1 MTGGRRFAALFAL
14 LALLASACGVFGSDG
29 YTVKAEFP
37 ATFNI
42 FPGSPVRVLGLDVGS
57 ISRIDVS
64 PDSDVVTVTMHINED
79 VDIPVDAKAIVI
91 PESLLGERYIQLDP
105 PFGGGEAMAAG
116 DTIPVERTQVPF
128 EFDEVLEGLNQFVG
142 GLDEED
148 VGRLIDNLANILDGQ
163 GEQLGR
169 TIDAAH
175 GAIGVLR
182 ENDDELI
189 ELAGRLADLNETLA
203 TRDEQIGE
211 VIQDFAA
218 LSKSLA
224 DDRIEIDRALD
235 GLVRVTDEVG
245 RLLQVHRTDLEYDLE
260 VLTRVGRTAQRN
272 LDQLSLLILSSAE
285 LYRHADRV
293 VDRETHN
300 WLPLQDHFGELAGQI
315 EDRLLDRVMHLC
327 IGTLGE
333 ENCESG
339 SIEDII
345 GQVCLPLLPCEEQE
359 GAISLQQALEEIART
374 HPELGQ
380 ELIDVNE
387 QNETG
392 LAPILEEALKV
403 ESGVPL

>member
-1 MTGGRRFAALFAL
+1 MTRGRAFAAIFAL
-14 LALLASACGVFGSDG
+14 LSILASACGVFGSDG
-29 YTVKAEFP
+29 YTVQAEFP
-37 ATFNI
+37 RTFNI

-64 PDSDVVTVTMHINED
+64 PDSDVVTVTMHIDED
-79 VDIPVDAKAIVI
+79 VDIPVDVNAIVV
-91 PESLLGERYIQLDP
+91 PESLLGERYVQLDP
-105 PFGGGEAMAAG
+105 PFGGGEVLAAG

-148 VGRLIDNLANILDGQ
+148 VGRLMDNLADILDGQ

-182 ENDDELI
+182 DNDDELI

-245 RLLQVHRTDLEYDLE
+245 RLLQVHRTDLEYDFE

-272 LDQLSLLILSSAE
+272 LDQLSLMILSSAE

-293 VDRETHN
+293 VDRQTHN

-345 GQVCLPLLPCEEQE
+345 GQVCLPLLPCEEQQ

-374 HPELGQ
+374 HPELGEQ
-380 ELIDVNE
+380 LIDVNE
-387 QNETG
+387 RNDTG
-392 LAPILEEALKV
+392 LAPILEEALKL

>member
-1 MTGGRRFAALFAL
+1 MTRARRSAALFAL
-14 LALLASACGVFGSDG
+14 LSLVASACGVFGGNG
-29 YTVKAEFP
+29 YTVQAEFP

-57 ISRIDVS
+57 ISKIDVS

-79 VDIPVDAKAIVI
+79 VDIPVDVNAIVI

-105 PFGGGEAMAAG
+105 PFARGEVLAAG

-128 EFDEVLEGLNQFVG
+128 EFDEVLEGLNKFVG
-142 GLDEED
+142 GLDEDD
-148 VGRLIDNLANILDGQ
+148 VGRLIDNLADILDGQ

-182 ENDDELI
+182 DNDDDLVT
-189 ELAGRLADLNETLA
+189 LAGRLADLNETLA

-211 VIQDFAA
+211 VIQDFSA
-218 LSKSLA
+218 LSRSLA
-224 DDRIEIDRALD
+224 DDRFEIDRALN
-235 GLVRVTDEVG
+235 GLLRVTDEVG
-245 RLLQVHRTDLEYDLE
+245 RLLQVHRTDLEYDLD

-293 VDRETHN
+293 VDRQTHN
-300 WLPLQDHFGELAGQI
+300 WLPLQDHTGELAGQI

-333 ENCESG
+333 ENCDSG
-339 SIEDII
+339 SLEDII
-345 GQVCLPLLPCEEQE
+345 GQVCLPLLPCEEQP
-359 GAISLQQALEEIART
+359 GSISLQQALEEIAKT
-374 HPELGQ
+374 HPELGE

-392 LAPILEEALKV
+392 LAPILEEALKL

>member
-1 MTGGRRFAALFAL
+1 MSPSRRFAALFAL
-14 LALLASACGVFGSDG
+14 LALFASACGMFGGDG

-57 ISRIDVS
+57 ISKIDVS

-79 VDIPVDAKAIVI
+79 VDIPVDVNAIVI

-105 PFGGGEAMAAG
+105 PFGGGDVLAAG
-116 DTIPVERTQVPF
+116 DTIPVERTKVPF

-148 VGRLIDNLANILDGQ
+148 VGRLIDNLADILDGQ

-182 ENDDELI
+182 DNDDELVA
-189 ELAGRLADLNETLA
+189 LAGRLADLNETLA

-218 LSKSLA
+218 LSQSLA

-272 LDQLSLLILSSAE
+272 LDQLSLMILSSAE

-293 VDRETHN
+293 VDRQTHN

-333 ENCESG
+333 ENCDSG

-345 GQVCLPLLPCEEQE
+345 GQVCLPLLPCEEQQ
-359 GAISLQQALEEIART
+359 GAISLQQALEEIAKT
-374 HPELGQ
+374 HPELGE

-387 QNETG
+387 ENQTG
-392 LAPILEEALKV
+392 LAPILEEALKL